1 MDKMAQH
8 RPLAL
13 VSGAGRGI
21 GRATALRLARQGM
34 DLVLMGRDAERL
46 QAVGAQAEALGARVT
61 LAPGDLLAEA
71 FWQSLP
77 EALCQADVLVHNASQ
92 PAAYG
97 LLEAVELDALRGVLD
112 SVLLAGLR
120 LTRMVLPHMKA
131 REHGRIVFVGSLAWQ
146 LGAHGQVGYAA
157 AKAGLLGLVRSV
169 ALEAGRHGVTCN
181 LVEPG
186 FIDTE
191 RTREAVGQAMRQ
203 ALSSRAA
210 LGRSGTPDEV
220 AALIAFLASADAS
233 YITGACIPVSGGIE
247 LGLPASSR
255 STP

>member
-1 MDKMAQH
+1 MGGQGMDKMAQH

-112 SVLLAGLR
+112 
-120 LTRMVLPHMKA
+120 
-131 REHGRIVFVGSLAWQ
+131 
-146 LGAHGQVGYAA
+146 
-157 AKAGLLGLVRSV
+157 
-169 ALEAGRHGVTCN
+169 
-181 LVEPG
+181 
-186 FIDTE
+186 
-191 RTREAVGQAMRQ
+191 
-203 ALSSRAA
+203 
-210 LGRSGTPDEV
+210 
-220 AALIAFLASADAS
+220 
-233 YITGACIPVSGGIE
+233 
-247 LGLPASSR
+247 
-255 STP
+255 